1 MLWATFQACGGAP
14 AIGIIALAYMLGQL
28 GNLLPLPGGV
38 GGVEPLML
46 GIFVASGVDAG
57 LAGAA
62 IICYRAI
69 ALGMQ
74 SLAGVASVAAL
85 IPAVRRERSARAPH
99 GVQAA
104 PSPPS

>member
-1 MLWATFQACGGAP
+1 MNPYPWMEDIRSGDFIVIDQ
-14 AIGIIALAYMLGQL
+14 
-28 GNLLPLPGGV
+28 
-38 GGVEPLML
+38 
-46 GIFVASGVDAG
+46 SGVDAG

-85 IPAVRRERSARAPH
+85 VPAVRRERSARTPH
-99 GVQAA
+99 GVQPA